1 MWNKSSTYRLTKEF
15 STKYKRAPEVGGAAP
30 DLVCLSYTHDNDY
43 EEYKE
48 LSPEKRAK
56 RDARGG

>member
-1 MWNKSSTYRLTKEF
+1 MWNKSSTYRLTTDFVQKNR
-15 STKYKRAPEVGGAAP
+15 RAPEGGTP
-30 DLVCLSYTHDNDY
+30 DLVCLSYTHDDDY

-48 LSPEKRAK
+48 LSPAKRAK